1 MKGALVQRSRKRKP
15 ARAAVRIEP
24 DAVVRAAIR
33 LLDAHGI
40 EGVST
45 RRLAEELGISGPSLY
60 WHFENKRALL
70 DHMAEAMLAD
80 ALPSPDPA
88 VAEPDWRKW
97 LTIAARAIRRAMVT
111 HRDGAAVIASSRPTG
126 KHPTL
131 NRPAMVERLRDE
143 GFGDNAGYVLQTL
156 MRFVLGTAVAE
167 QSALER
173 EGVRISDAGFEFGL
187 AALVRGFEA
196 ELEASRAKHKRTH
209 SA

>member
-1 MKGALVQRSRKRKP
+1 MQRTRKRKTAKP
-15 ARAAVRIEP
+15 TARIEP
-24 DAVVRAAIR
+24 DAIVRAAIR
-33 LLDAHGI
+33 LLDAQGI

-70 DHMAEAMLAD
+70 DHMAEAMLAQ

-88 VAEPDWRKW
+88 FAEPDWRKW

-111 HRDGAAVIASSRPTG
+111 HRDGATVIAGSRPTG

-196 ELEASRAKHKRTH
+196 ELSASGVKRKRMRV
-209 SA
+209 S